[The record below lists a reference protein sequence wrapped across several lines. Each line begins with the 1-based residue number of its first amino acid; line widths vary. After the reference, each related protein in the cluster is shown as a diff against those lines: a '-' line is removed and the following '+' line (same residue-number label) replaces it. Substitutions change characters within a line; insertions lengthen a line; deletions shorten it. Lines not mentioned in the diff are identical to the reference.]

1 MSNTSCAYIYIWNI
15 SVEFK
20 IKLNFSI
27 KGNAFMNVL
36 RTDQRLRRI
45 TGTVQILLC
54 SLYLSQFNEKIN
66 HK

>member
-1 MSNTSCAYIYIWNI
+1 M
-15 SVEFK
+15 EFK

-54 SLYLSQFNEKIN
+54 SHYLSQFNEKIN